1 MKFDTLDKFLNYGIF
16 NIPEYQRG
24 YSWNNAQLTDFVNDL
39 SDVQYIREHYVGTVT
54 LIKTGMEQFG
64 ISDKTVYDIVDG
76 QQRITTIH
84 LFLVSL
90 FFRIKEIDSSKADIE
105 IIKPVFDKG
114 KTLLR
119 LNNKSDQDFYEYL
132 ISEENINDLMKIK
145 PSTKS
150 QKNLLNARIFFDK
163 YFRSSKITTSLKGL
177 IDIRRN
183 LLSKFKLNIF
193 ELEEE
198 SEVGLVFETMND
210 RGLPLS
216 DMDKIKNYLIYL
228 SHKLNEKNLAK
239 DLNKKFGEI
248 FSILM
253 KIENGDSI
261 KIENQFLRDCYI
273 IYKGETKNLNDIHQ
287 RIKEMISQ
295 KDVLKIGGLFDKN
308 PTLIQKKISEIKDF
322 SNLLHKSASNYAML
336 LNRTFEN
343 DEVNC
348 ALLRLNILGK
358 FDTFIPLFLAILS
371 HKGFK
376 KEFLVPICEILE
388 VFCLK
393 VYVFGNKKSNTGNS
407 VINDFAHK
415 VFSSKL
421 NFTDLK
427 KQLRLL
433 VTKNSNQ
440 AEIRNSILNK
450 PVYNDLQ
457 ENIIKLLLYDYETY
471 LQRNQKYP
479 YEMGTLN
486 EFLGN
491 RKISIEH
498 IYPQK
503 LQPGFKEISNIH
515 TFGNLVLTYDNQK
528 LSNGT
533 FMQKKSLYLK
543 SNLESERQLFHYD
556 DWNEKTINERGKK
569 ISKFIFERWS
579 L

>member
-1 MKFDTLDKFLNYGIF
+1 
-16 NIPEYQRG
+16 
-24 YSWNNAQLTDFVNDL
+24 
-39 SDVQYIREHYVGTVT
+39 
-54 LIKTGMEQFG
+54 
-64 ISDKTVYDIVDG
+64 
-76 QQRITTIH
+76 
-84 LFLVSL
+84 
-90 FFRIKEIDSSKADIE
+90 
-105 IIKPVFDKG
+105 
-114 KTLLR
+114 
-119 LNNKSDQDFYEYL
+119 
-132 ISEENINDLMKIK
+132 MKIK

>member
-1 MKFDTLDKFLNYGIF
+1 MKFDSLDKFLNYGIF
-16 NIPEYQRG
+16 VIPEYQRG

-54 LIKTGMEQFG
+54 LIKTGIEQFG

-90 FFRIKEIDSSKADIE
+90 FFRIKEIDNSKADIE
-105 IIKPVFDKG
+105 IIKSVFDKG

-119 LNNKSDQDFYEYL
+119 LNSKSDQDFYNYL
-132 ISEENINDLMKIK
+132 INEENINDVMKIK
-145 PSTKS
+145 PVTKS

-163 YFRSSKITTSLKGL
+163 YFRSSKTPSSLKGL

-183 LLSKFKLNIF
+183 LLSKFKLNVF

-198 SEVGLVFETMND
+198 SEVGLIFETMND

-253 KIENGDSI
+253 QIENGDSI

-273 IYKGETKNLNDIHQ
+273 IHKGETRNLNDIHQ

-308 PTLIQKKISEIKDF
+308 QTLIQKKLSEIKDF
-322 SNLLHKSASNYAML
+322 SSLLHKSASNYAML
-336 LNRTFEN
+336 LNRTFDNE
-343 DEVNC
+343 EVNC
-348 ALLRLNILGK
+348 ALLRLSILGK
-358 FDTFIPLFLAILS
+358 FDIFIPLFLAILS

-376 KEFLVPICEILE
+376 KEFLVPISEILE

-407 VINDFAHK
+407 VINEFAHK
-415 VFSSKL
+415 VFASKL

-427 KQLRLL
+427 KELRTL

-440 AEIRNSILNK
+440 IEIRKSILNK
-450 PVYNDLQ
+450 PVYGDLHD
-457 ENIIKLLLYDYETY
+457 NIIKLLLYDYETY
-471 LQRNQKYP
+471 LQKDQKYKF
-479 YEMGTLN
+479 EIGALK
-486 EFLGN
+486 EFLN
-491 RKISIEH
+491 NKKISIEH

-503 LQPGFKEISNIH
+503 LQPGFAEVTNNQ
-515 TFGNLVLTYDNQK
+515 TFGNLVLTFDNAL
-528 LSNGT
+528 LSNRT
-533 FMQKKSLYLK
+533 FIQKKSIYQK
-543 SNLESERQLFHYD
+543 SNLESERQLYHYD
-556 DWNEKTINERGKK
+556 EWNEKTINERGKK

>member
-308 PTLIQKKISEIKDF
+308 PTLIQKKIAEIKDF

-343 DEVNC
+343 EEVNC
-348 ALLRLNILGK
+348 
-358 FDTFIPLFLAILS
+358 
-371 HKGFK
+371 
-376 KEFLVPICEILE
+376 E
-388 VFCLK
+388 
-393 VYVFGNKKSNTGNS
+393 
-407 VINDFAHK
+407 
-415 VFSSKL
+415 
-421 NFTDLK
+421 
-427 KQLRLL
+427 
-433 VTKNSNQ
+433 
-440 AEIRNSILNK
+440 
-450 PVYNDLQ
+450 
-457 ENIIKLLLYDYETY
+457 
-471 LQRNQKYP
+471 
-479 YEMGTLN
+479 
-486 EFLGN
+486 
-491 RKISIEH
+491 
-498 IYPQK
+498 
-503 LQPGFKEISNIH
+503 
-515 TFGNLVLTYDNQK
+515 
-528 LSNGT
+528 
-533 FMQKKSLYLK
+533 
-543 SNLESERQLFHYD
+543 
-556 DWNEKTINERGKK
+556 
-569 ISKFIFERWS
+569 
-579 L
+579 

>member
-228 SHKLNEKNLAK
+228 SHKL
-239 DLNKKFGEI
+239 
-248 FSILM
+248 
-253 KIENGDSI
+253 
-261 KIENQFLRDCYI
+261 
-273 IYKGETKNLNDIHQ
+273 
-287 RIKEMISQ
+287 
-295 KDVLKIGGLFDKN
+295 
-308 PTLIQKKISEIKDF
+308 LI
-322 SNLLHKSASNYAML
+322 
-336 LNRTFEN
+336 
-343 DEVNC
+343 
-348 ALLRLNILGK
+348 
-358 FDTFIPLFLAILS
+358 
-371 HKGFK
+371 
-376 KEFLVPICEILE
+376 
-388 VFCLK
+388 
-393 VYVFGNKKSNTGNS
+393 
-407 VINDFAHK
+407 
-415 VFSSKL
+415 
-421 NFTDLK
+421 
-427 KQLRLL
+427 
-433 VTKNSNQ
+433 
-440 AEIRNSILNK
+440 
-450 PVYNDLQ
+450 
-457 ENIIKLLLYDYETY
+457 
-471 LQRNQKYP
+471 
-479 YEMGTLN
+479 
-486 EFLGN
+486 
-491 RKISIEH
+491 
-498 IYPQK
+498 
-503 LQPGFKEISNIH
+503 
-515 TFGNLVLTYDNQK
+515 
-528 LSNGT
+528 
-533 FMQKKSLYLK
+533 
-543 SNLESERQLFHYD
+543 
-556 DWNEKTINERGKK
+556 
-569 ISKFIFERWS
+569 
-579 L
+579 